1 MRTDV
6 FHQIGV
12 DSAALG
18 LLSSSVHRF
27 GSPGRYAGTVYVGDD
42 VRGEYDVV
50 VDDDGRPATQ
60 IDLST
65 YGPARRRGA
74 GACCGTGDDRPRP
87 TYHVAVGG
95 YVSFYV
101 GSGTERW
108 ATVVGDPREKGPEFD
123 SRRLLEGDLFAA
135 SVLRPGRYVVR
146 NTLGEGRTELVVP
159 AVHPGKEP
167 YRPADPIHTR
177 MATFAGRASI
187 RLGQAQGLVFT
198 VSEPAR
204 VLIELDEAFDD

>member
-6 FHQIGV
+6 FGQIGV

-27 GSPGRYAGTVYVGDD
+27 GTPGRYVGAAYVGDD
-42 VRGEYDVV
+42 PRGEYEVV

-65 YGPARRRGA
+65 YGPSRRRSG
-74 GACCGTGDDRPRP
+74 GACCGSGDQPRP
-87 TYHVAVGG
+87 TYHVATGG

-108 ATVVGDPREKGPEFD
+108 ATVVGDPREKGAEFD
-123 SRRLLEGDLFAA
+123 SRHLLEGDLFAA

-159 AVHPGKEP
+159 AVRPGKAP

-177 MATFAGRASI
+177 MAAFAGRASI

-198 VSEPAR
+198 ISEPAR